1 MTTIRVLNRTRGTV
15 LGNQVRMAD
24 RLASRARGY
33 LFRPAPAPGE
43 GILLSPCQ
51 MVHMFGVRFPLDV
64 VFISATGQVM
74 ATYPELRPWRWSRLH
89 GSALHALELPPGT
102 IRATGTAVGDDLSWT
117 AAEADPGVVELP
129 LPQPARPAPEPAD
142 PPKAPQR
149 TTEPERAIQA
159 AEPPAP
165 AAEVDPEPELETA
178 EPTRRQA
185 S

>member
-15 LGNQVRMAD
+15 LGTQVRMAD
-24 RLASRARGY
+24 RLTGRTRGY
-33 LFRPAPAPGE
+33 LFRPPPAPGE

-64 VFISATGQVM
+64 VFISATGQVV

-102 IRATGTAVGDDLSWT
+102 IRATGTAVGDDLSWS
-117 AAEADPGVVELP
+117 AAVADPGAVELP
-129 LPQPARPAPEPAD
+129 VPEAARPAPAPAD
-142 PPKAPQR
+142 PMKAPR
-149 TTEPERAIQA
+149 RARPPEPALDT
-159 AEPPAP
+159 AEQPAP
-165 AAEVDPEPELETA
+165 AAEVKPESELEAA
-178 EPTRRQA
+178 EPTRRQV

>member
-15 LGNQVRMAD
+15 LGTQVRMAD

-33 LFRPAPAPGE
+33 LFRPPPAHGE

-64 VFISATGQVM
+64 VFISETGQVM
-74 ATYPELRPWRWSRLH
+74 ATYPELRPWRRSRLH

-102 IRATGTAVGDDLSWT
+102 IRATGTAVGDDLSWS
-117 AAEADPGVVELP
+117 AAKADPVVGELP
-129 LPQPARPAPEPAD
+129 VPEPARRAPDPAD
-142 PPKAPQR
+142 PPKAPR
-149 TTEPERAIQA
+149 RATAPEPATEAVD
-159 AEPPAP
+159 PPAP
-165 AAEVDPEPELETA
+165 AAEVKPEPELETA